1 MNKILNKPFC
11 KGILFAGFVYGLAL
25 PFFWGN
31 NPASELGTLS
41 LLCEDR
47 KLWFWAWGILVIGGI
62 NVNTQYMYKKFSY
75 KSRFMDV
82 LCILSFISICL
93 VALTLGH
100 SIADWNP
107 KRVLHWIATGLF
119 IALCMASVVLFFIF
133 NRKKYKGFGILTGCT
148 VAILLTF
155 AVIFIGVG
163 KSALMEMIPLAMMQ
177 VMLFVVNFTPLVKTT
192 SITHNTEVLAEK

>member
-11 KGILFAGFVYGLAL
+11 ISLLVIGFVYGLAL

-47 KLWFWAWGILVIGGI
+47 KGWFWLWGILVIGGI
-62 NVNTQYMYKKFSY
+62 IINTQYMYKKFNY
-75 KSRFMDV
+75 KSRFLNV
-82 LCILSFISICL
+82 LCVLAFISICL

-119 IALCMASVVLFFIF
+119 IALCMAVVVLFFIF
-133 NRKKYKGFGILTGCT
+133 NLKKYKGFGILMGCT

-163 KSALMEMIPLAMMQ
+163 KSALMEMIPLALLQ
-177 VMLFVVNFTPLVKTT
+177 IMLFIVNFTSLVKAEALQQKTKVL
-192 SITHNTEVLAEK
+192 TEK

>member
-1 MNKILNKPFC
+1 MNKLLNKPFC
-11 KGILFAGFVYGLAL
+11 IAILAVGFVYGLAL

-31 NPASELGTLS
+31 NPASEMGTLS

-47 KLWFWAWGILVIGGI
+47 KLWFWVWGILVIGGI
-62 NVNTQYMYKKFSY
+62 NINTQYMYKKFNYS
-75 KSRFMDV
+75 SRFMNV

-100 SIADWNP
+100 SIEDWNP

-133 NRKKYKGFGILTGCT
+133 NTKKQKGFKLLTVCT

-155 AVIFIGVG
+155 VVIFVGVG
-163 KSALMEMIPLAMMQ
+163 KSALMEMIPLAMLQ
-177 VMLFVVNFTPLVKTT
+177 LLLFVVNFTPAVKVTAVREDT
-192 SITHNTEVLAEK
+192 KVLIEK

>member
-11 KGILFAGFVYGLAL
+11 IGILALGFVYGLAL

-31 NPASELGTLS
+31 NPASEFGTLS

-47 KLWFWAWGILVIGGI
+47 KLWFWLWGILVIGGI
-62 NVNTQYMYKKFSY
+62 NINTQYMYKKFNY
-75 KSRFMDV
+75 NSRFMNV
-82 LCILSFISICL
+82 LCVLSFVSICL

-100 SIADWNP
+100 SIEDWNP

-119 IALCMASVVLFFIF
+119 IALCMASVVLFFIV
-133 NRKKYKGFGILTGCT
+133 NIKKQKGFAVLTGCT

-155 AVIFIGVG
+155 VVIFAGVG
-163 KSALMEMIPLAMMQ
+163 KSALMEMIPLAMLQ
-177 VMLFVVNFTPLVKTT
+177 VLLFVVNFTPVVKV
-192 SITHNTEVLAEK
+192 SAVTENEKALIEE

>member
-1 MNKILNKPFC
+1 MNKVLNKPFC
-11 KGILFAGFVYGLAL
+11 LSILVAGFVYGLAL

-82 LCILSFISICL
+82 LCVLSFISICL

-119 IALCMASVVLFFIF
+119 IALCMASVGLFFIF

-192 SITHNTEVLAEK
+192 PIIHNTEVLAEK

>member
-11 KGILFAGFVYGLAL
+11 IGILFAGFVYGLAL

-47 KLWFWAWGILVIGGI
+47 KLWFWVWGILVIGGI

-192 SITHNTEVLAEK
+192 PITHNTEVLAEK